1 MNSGDRI
8 GSGEGDESEASG
20 NSGDFEQ
27 EDEDEDGSG
36 SASNEEDLD
45 DREEMAGEM
54 KSNLLDGN
62 EGEDQDD
69 YDGNFEEVIV
79 REPTVLLSCLGI
91 GFSNVNRKV
100 T

>member
-8 GSGEGDESEASG
+8 GAGDGDVEEDAS
-20 NSGDFEQ
+20 SGDFEQ
-27 EDEDEDGSG
+27 EDEDGSG
-36 SASNEEDLD
+36 SASDGD
-45 DREEMAGEM
+45 DADDSEEMAGEKTKM
-54 KSNLLDGN
+54 SLLDEN
-62 EGEDQDD
+62 GEEDD

-79 REPTVLLSCLGI
+79 REPTILLSCLGI